1 MKIQRK
7 PEWLKIKLPGSGHY
21 AEVKQLI
28 TELRLNTV
36 CQSAHCPNLG
46 DCWARRT
53 ATFMIMGQVC
63 SRNCR
68 FCAVEH
74 GPLLPLDAG
83 EPLRVAQAVNRLG
96 LRYVVVTSVT
106 RDDLADGGAGHFH
119 DTIAAIRREN
129 AGCRIEVL
137 IPDFKGS
144 QTALQKVVD
153 AYPDVLNHN
162 VETVPRL
169 YRTVRL
175 QASYERSLAVLQY
188 AAEAGMVTKSGLM
201 LGLGETGEEILHCA
215 RELRQVGCRI
225 LTLGQYLPPSKDHVP
240 VVRFI
245 PPQEFDAL
253 RRQCLD
259 LGFEHVESAP
269 LVRSSYHAD
278 QQAAGRHTG

>member
-21 AEVKQLI
+21 TEVKQLI
-28 TELRLNTV
+28 TDLRLNTV

-46 DCWARRT
+46 ECWARRT

-74 GPLLPLDAG
+74 GALLPLDAE
-83 EPLRVAQAVNRLG
+83 EPLRIAQAVKRLE
-96 LRYVVVTSVT
+96 LRHVVVTSVT
-106 RDDLADGGAGHFH
+106 RDDLTDGGAGHFY
-119 DTIAAIRREN
+119 DTIAAIRRESP
-129 AGCRIEVL
+129 GCSIEVL

-144 QTALQKVVD
+144 HTALQKVVD
-153 AYPDVLNHN
+153 AHPDVLNHN

-169 YRTVRL
+169 YGSVRP
-175 QASYERSLAVLQY
+175 QASYEQSLAVLRY

-201 LGLGETGEEILHCA
+201 LGLGETGAEILQCA
-215 RELRQVGCRI
+215 RDLRQVGCRI
-225 LTLGQYLPPSKDHVP
+225 LTLGQYLPPSKSHVP
-240 VVRFI
+240 VVRFV

-253 RRQCLD
+253 RQQCLD
-259 LGFEHVESAP
+259 LGFEHVEAAP

-278 QQAAGRHTG
+278 RQAASRRAG